1 MSGDISR
8 IPLVLGCEGSCD
20 WFSNREVICFP
31 IGSPRLTHHAFPPRY
46 IRNGDENRRHS
57 DSLGATRNNKL
68 FFFSLDMPKVKKNLE
83 MTRNNNNDGTGLTN
97 LPCIQTMQFV
107 HDDDLPVCTDAML
120 QDMFSNNN
128 NDDQVSP
135 SSTPPLESSEKQC
148 PVCQV
153 NLDQDQI
160 DRQDGSG
167 VWSYYRCPS
176 VTDYTKCYIASG
188 ADVIDFYLTRV
199 MDTLH
204 PVYRPGT
211 QSYNPGNLRCYC
223 QKSLILGMSNS
234 VKNKFRLYFK
244 CPKRECNFFQW
255 ADTDAVGKVRRW
267 LHQGV
272 NPDAKGKEQRHKP
285 YDLQK
290 PIPRASQNEVRRPR

>member
-1 MSGDISR
+1 
-8 IPLVLGCEGSCD
+8 
-20 WFSNREVICFP
+20 
-31 IGSPRLTHHAFPPRY
+31 
-46 IRNGDENRRHS
+46 
-57 DSLGATRNNKL
+57 
-68 FFFSLDMPKVKKNLE
+68 MPKVKKTLE
-83 MTRNNNNDGTGLTN
+83 LPRSNDGVSLTT

-107 HDDDLPVCTDAML
+107 SDDLPVCTDAML
-120 QDMFSNNN
+120 QDMFSNNE
-128 NDDQVSP
+128 DEASP
-135 SSTPPLESSEKQC
+135 SPQTPLEKQC
-148 PVCQV
+148 PVCQI
-153 NLDQDQI
+153 NLHLDEV
-160 DRQDGSG
+160 DRADGSG
-167 VWSYYRCPS
+167 AWSYYRCPS

-204 PVYRPGT
+204 PVYRPGP
-211 QSYNPGNLRCYC
+211 QSYNAGNLRCYC

-234 VKNKFRLYFK
+234 DKNKYRLYFK
-244 CPKRECNFFQW
+244 CPKRECSFFQW

-290 PIPRASQNEVRRPR
+290 PIPRAPQNEVRRPR